1 MATASEKQAQPTLTF
16 EGWRYSHYFELVDN
30 KGKNVSVRCTLCP
43 GQKLLSTAV
52 NSTANLIKH
61 LRGKHASMKL
71 VAQDPRRNED
81 ISSPSPKQLK
91 LQFLLSKQ
99 ELDKLVASF
108 IVEEMLP
115 INTVESPTFRK
126 ILSKIPITGDRRP
139 WSDRKTFT
147 GYLDECYLKMESEL
161 KKTFESLPYLS
172 TTADIWSSHNRSF
185 LGITV
190 HWINPCNFKREKA
203 AIACKR
209 IKGRHTYDVIGFEM
223 EQIHSAFGL
232 SHRITATVTDN
243 GSNFVKAFKMYA
255 PPEPNEEED
264 NDEQGVVFTDVE
276 ELLGAKE
283 GQFSL
288 PPHFRCASHTLN
300 LISCN
305 DIDKWLSSNSDS
317 KCVYRSATAKCAAL
331 WTKASRSTLASEIVD
346 EICGK
351 KMIVPTSTRWNSFHD
366 ALSRISDIP
375 AQDLNTLCTRLD
387 IRAPT
392 EREHLFLKE
401 YCSVL
406 KPLTVALDILQG
418 EDNCYYGTLLPTLET
433 LMSRTLALQNGL
445 SRMTA
450 NLPGVIVQAIRTRFA
465 PVLESS
471 EALLAA
477 LTLPKFKVRWIVGAE
492 RREAAR
498 ALLIAECRTLPRD
511 EEPAN
516 NKNREAAAHSSANE
530 NDFFSFDEEEE
541 DAMSISADS
550 EVFEYMRSGSELE
563 VLNRFPRVKAV
574 CMKYNTATPSSAP
587 VERLFSLGGIVL
599 SPRRNRLSDKRFERL
614 LLMRYNRTF
623 CTDVE

>member
-1 MATASEKQAQPTLTF
+1 
-16 EGWRYSHYFELVDN
+16 
-30 KGKNVSVRCTLCP
+30 
-43 GQKLLSTAV
+43 
-52 NSTANLIKH
+52 
-61 LRGKHASMKL
+61 
-71 VAQDPRRNED
+71 
-81 ISSPSPKQLK
+81 
-91 LQFLLSKQ
+91 
-99 ELDKLVASF
+99 
-108 IVEEMLP
+108 
-115 INTVESPTFRK
+115 
-126 ILSKIPITGDRRP
+126 
-139 WSDRKTFT
+139 
-147 GYLDECYLKMESEL
+147 
-161 KKTFESLPYLS
+161 
-172 TTADIWSSHNRSF
+172 
-185 LGITV
+185 
-190 HWINPCNFKREKA
+190 
-203 AIACKR
+203 
-209 IKGRHTYDVIGFEM
+209 
-223 EQIHSAFGL
+223 
-232 SHRITATVTDN
+232 
-243 GSNFVKAFKMYA
+243 MYA

-276 ELLGAKE
+276 ELLGATE

-288 PPHFRCASHTLN
+288 PPHFSTGYIARGRQLLLWDSSTN
-300 LISCN
+300 PG
-305 DIDKWLSSNSDS
+305 DPDVQDTGTPKWTVEDDS
-317 KCVYRSATAKCAAL
+317 K
-331 WTKASRSTLASEIVD
+331 
-346 EICGK
+346 
-351 KMIVPTSTRWNSFHD
+351 PTGCN
-366 ALSRISDIP
+366 
-375 AQDLNTLCTRLD
+375 CT
-387 IRAPT
+387 
-392 EREHLFLKE
+392 
-401 YCSVL
+401 
-406 KPLTVALDILQG
+406 
-418 EDNCYYGTLLPTLET
+418 
-433 LMSRTLALQNGL
+433 
-445 SRMTA
+445 
-450 NLPGVIVQAIRTRFA
+450 AIRTRFA